1 HKVQP
6 FEPDIVKASVGK
18 CMYINIEECF
28 GFIALIASLIGL
40 SPQVYKAYI
49 TKVTRDVSML
59 MLVNYLICSLSWIG
73 YGLYQSSIF
82 VVLSN
87 IAGLVISIISIIQ
100 KCYYDAKP
108 AP

>member
-1 HKVQP
+1 
-6 FEPDIVKASVGK
+6 
-18 CMYINIEECF
+18 MNINTEECF

>member
-1 HKVQP
+1 
-6 FEPDIVKASVGK
+6 
-18 CMYINIEECF
+18 MYINIEECF
-28 GFIALIASLIGL
+28 GFVALIASLIGL

-87 IAGLVISIISIIQ
+87 IAGLMISIISIIQ

>member
-1 HKVQP
+1 
-6 FEPDIVKASVGK
+6 
-18 CMYINIEECF
+18 MNINTEGFF
-28 GFIALIASLIGL
+28 GFVALITSLIGL
-40 SPQVYKAYI
+40 LPQVYKAYV
-49 TKVTRDVSML
+49 TKLTRDISML

>member
-1 HKVQP
+1 
-6 FEPDIVKASVGK
+6 
-18 CMYINIEECF
+18 MYINIEECF

-82 VVLSN
+82 VVLVPILIVDQSN
-87 IAGLVISIISIIQ
+87 RRNCRVV
-100 KCYYDAKP
+100 
-108 AP
+108 